1 MKGATSFLLGVKGLI
16 PNFHTG
22 GARGSGH
29 TAVSTYDT
37 DDMRPPSHVSNGSAL
52 SNPVTGGYHS
62 QRAEGEAGGPTANSG
77 AAPGKVAY
85 NEKTML
91 LSSDDEF
98 QWEEVGCFGG
108 NTRYVVQCDGTCYLS
123 DWWCLCK

>member
-1 MKGATSFLLGVKGLI
+1 MCTTFSHNFKNITQKGQNHSCYTIAVKRRYQTVTAAGLV
-16 PNFHTG
+16 PHFHTG

-62 QRAEGEAGGPTANSG
+62 QRAEGEAGGPIANSG

-98 QWEEVGCFGG
+98 Q
-108 NTRYVVQCDGTCYLS
+108 
-123 DWWCLCK
+123 